1 MTSVIIHSS
10 ETFIRILTRIR
21 NTSFSQIMKENV
33 LTNGFGVKSVIFLI
47 KQGCEWTHWT
57 WDVTLDGCVLHNFLL
72 SHWIQLDRKEICFN
86 KRHNLILNKYEINSP
101 ISNSGMKTEAVM
113 GRPWQWAERWNWELD
128 GKIEALFII
137 RSSSSAS
144 RLDSSLS
151 SFFLLSTVLHS
162 YNGHSASPFPS

>member
-1 MTSVIIHSS
+1 MLYGLKSL
-10 ETFIRILTRIR
+10 ILLL
-21 NTSFSQIMKENV
+21 KW
-33 LTNGFGVKSVIFLI
+33 
-47 KQGCEWTHWT
+47 GCEWTHWT
-57 WDVTLDGCVLHNFLL
+57 LDVTVDDCALNNFLL
-72 SHWIQLDRKEICFN
+72 SHWIWLERKKICSN
-86 KRHNLILNKYEINSP
+86 KGHNLILNKYEINCP

-113 GRPWQWAERWNWELD
+113 GRLWQWAERWNWELD

-151 SFFLLSTVLHS
+151 FFFLLSTVLHS